1 MEKLVPGKRPLVPRN
16 ILVET
21 ILKHKH
27 ELVFNNE
34 IARATAAVWKVI
46 EAGLDNKIK
55 ATSLHSMCVGNRYH
69 LKSLLTD
76 TATLDADQEYE
87 VSLNECESSE
97 SNRNSMRNSLGNSFN
112 FILSIKTS
120 KFESLLTERVYAR
133 KTMKGKIGERRIT
146 IFQPS
151 KWTEIVSKKIYDDYR
166 LNHGYHFKNHYLTRQ
181 ADYGVF
187 KGLCKCGSTV
197 ICKAKENVE
206 NANYEGIS
214 GKKIA
219 KDLQTEST
227 VKWRHR
233 VASEMMDKGIS
244 VEPPHLYNA
253 DVLRVAKHECIRMQ
267 YLDQDPIK
275 AIAILKKS
283 SVGQN
288 VIRDIGY
295 DPFHVTIASA
305 HQIRV
310 FNKMNRICETNLSID
325 ATGGVAKK
333 IVHVDG
339 RVSKHIFLYNAESHD
354 MASISKWLLGTI
366 RCGMEFPRQVTIDES
381 KALENAC
388 ALIFSGDFNI
398 TKYANRCFNTGKTDF
413 PKTYIRT
420 DVAHYI
426 KSWVN
431 FFSKESKEKW
441 KKKFYLCAI
450 GQLIL
455 CRDRDSAKCLIT
467 ALLTVSLS
475 EKAGVGATSLNE
487 SLHTIKSLV
496 LGNTCQEEEVEE
508 IISKTIEDSE
518 KDIEEATEE
527 GEDEDEPQMSNL
539 VANQW
544 QQWGNDIRNEVE
556 RKLEYENGDD
566 YNPRYFPAFAER
578 LMKKMATIPLW
589 SCICR
594 DDFGYGRIPA
604 SSAPVEAEFNII
616 KNRILCKR
624 ILRVDVAVRTFL
636 EYIDGKLKIFEAKS
650 NPTNENINIEI
661 KSTMESPRRPKK
673 IDVSDDATPNF
684 PVVSLNSTTAYEIA
698 QKFNSS
704 RSRDIFKDELSPIS
718 STKNDTHCPSGSIE
732 KENFSGSKCESY
744 VPEESIRRRKPLHD
758 LSSEMNQEFVCEYCE
773 KKSNNEQVCV
783 ICKRIMCSECTV
795 SQTEEEGEMKLCLE
809 CFQNSRK
816 DDRLATQ
823 KIDNW
828 KGKGGSPKISKKS
841 RYLNKNTAEF
851 LDAMSF
857 KKYCKLPCLK
867 NGTISSLRLIKI
879 GNSEVSLTNTCAFD
893 SITQILMAA
902 MSDNDNIKKFMNI
915 HRYQNNFFDL
925 VYDTVEH
932 GISQK
937 TYKRRAE
944 IICHLF
950 GEEIKDNTTHE
961 INCTTSASSLAAKI
975 FKTHPS
981 FIEIRQCEDGCYRK
995 IEYATYGW
1003 HARLLKE
1010 NLQTFIE
1017 TIATKEKRCK
1027 NNCETYQ
1034 SVSLEMG
1041 DIVLFEVYGQEDKIP
1056 IDSISNSFINKS
1068 NETYHLMGVIHYV
1081 GPKMLT
1087 RTPIPGH
1094 YIAYCKRGTCW
1105 MVYDDLKEKAERSSQ
1120 NLKVYPEILVYCKI

>member
-1 MEKLVPGKRPLVPRN
+1 MWMYRMSIEWMDVNTLVAPCTTHSLVSGMATGVHVARKTGSLRLHSGRNDSERLLVILVNSIMEKLVPGKRPLVPRN

-87 VSLNECESSE
+87 
-97 SNRNSMRNSLGNSFN
+97 
-112 FILSIKTS
+112 
-120 KFESLLTERVYAR
+120 
-133 KTMKGKIGERRIT
+133 
-146 IFQPS
+146 
-151 KWTEIVSKKIYDDYR
+151 
-166 LNHGYHFKNHYLTRQ
+166 
-181 ADYGVF
+181 
-187 KGLCKCGSTV
+187 
-197 ICKAKENVE
+197 
-206 NANYEGIS
+206 
-214 GKKIA
+214 
-219 KDLQTEST
+219 
-227 VKWRHR
+227 
-233 VASEMMDKGIS
+233 
-244 VEPPHLYNA
+244 
-253 DVLRVAKHECIRMQ
+253 
-267 YLDQDPIK
+267 
-275 AIAILKKS
+275 
-283 SVGQN
+283 
-288 VIRDIGY
+288 
-295 DPFHVTIASA
+295 
-305 HQIRV
+305 
-310 FNKMNRICETNLSID
+310 
-325 ATGGVAKK
+325 
-333 IVHVDG
+333 
-339 RVSKHIFLYNAESHD
+339 
-354 MASISKWLLGTI
+354 
-366 RCGMEFPRQVTIDES
+366 TIDES

-544 QQWGNDIRNEVE
+544 QQWGNDVRNEVE

-673 IDVSDDATPNF
+673 IDVSDDATPSNFEIEKEFSLDF

-744 VPEESIRRRKPLHD
+744 VPEESIRRRKPLQD